1 MTEEVYYNGGKEKL
15 EDERRGDKKITGNP
29 RNVIYEKI
37 YWTKG
42 TDNRWQRWLESVA
55 SGNTKV
61 SRCQFDRLKKM
72 EISLPNKED
81 AVFD

>member
-1 MTEEVYYNGGKEKL
+1 M
-15 EDERRGDKKITGNP
+15 EDERRGDKKITGDP

-42 TDNRWQRWLESVA
+42 TDDKRWQQWLYNVS

-61 SRCQFDRLKKM
+61 SRGQFDRLKKM
-72 EISLPNKED
+72 EISLPNKKD